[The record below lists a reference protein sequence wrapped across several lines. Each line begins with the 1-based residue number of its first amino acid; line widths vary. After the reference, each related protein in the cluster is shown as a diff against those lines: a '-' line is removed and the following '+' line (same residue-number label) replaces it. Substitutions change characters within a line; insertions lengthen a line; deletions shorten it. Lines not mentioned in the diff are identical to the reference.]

1 MTSNPN
7 ASPARIPLG
16 VFGSPDEIARV
27 VLLLAESDY
36 ITGQTMS
43 VNGGWLVHD
52 LSLLLYNIY
61 SRQGLALAQFWR
73 HSTCPFTNTSATPAT
88 SGLKKS

>member
-43 VNGGWLVHD
+43 VNGGW
-52 LSLLLYNIY
+52 YM
-61 SRQGLALAQFWR
+61 
-73 HSTCPFTNTSATPAT
+73 T
-88 SGLKKS
+88 